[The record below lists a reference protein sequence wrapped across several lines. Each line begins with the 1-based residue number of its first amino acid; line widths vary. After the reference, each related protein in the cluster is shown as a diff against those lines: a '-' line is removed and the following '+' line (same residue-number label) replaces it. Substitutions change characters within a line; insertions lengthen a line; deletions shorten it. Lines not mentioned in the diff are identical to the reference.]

1 MYTLNETIPDLIAD
15 KFKEIASSTKYL
27 NERIKPG
34 ESTQVFTGFIL
45 L

>member
-1 MYTLNETIPDLIAD
+1 MKPFQTLLRTNS
-15 KFKEIASSTKYL
+15 KRYMASSTKYL

>member
-1 MYTLNETIPDLIAD
+1 MKPFQTLLRTNS
-15 KFKEIASSTKYL
+15 KRYMASSTKYY
-27 NERIKPG
+27 ERIKPG